1 MQENI
6 KMVNSYYYD
15 GNQYIP
21 RTQGD
26 SSKGFILASLASS
39 AIMGTLPAFS
49 KPFSSQLIKEHSQ
62 NDLYKDAFEQ
72 SINISG
78 LDKKGV
84 QIIPAQFLRDKSDVC
99 CGQNA
104 YYMPKTKQIVIN
116 TDKISIAGFHEAGH
130 ALNDLKGKWGK
141 LLSKMRWPGRAV
153 AGFMGY
159 VALFQRTK
167 PKEAPKDKMD
177 FIKDNCGK
185 IAFLSML
192 PTVFEEGM
200 ASYKGVKLARKTGLA
215 EPLIKNM
222 KKLYAKALLT
232 YVGHATATGLAV
244 GAASVIMDY
253 FSRPKKVQME
263 EGFWY

>member
-1 MQENI
+1 
-6 KMVNSYYYD
+6 MVSSYYYD

-26 SSKGFILASLASS
+26 SSKGFILASIAFS

-49 KPFSSQLIKEHSQ
+49 KPFSSQLIKEHTQ
-62 NDLYKDAFEQ
+62 NDLYKDAFEK
-72 SINISG
+72 SIKIAG
-78 LDKKGV
+78 LEEKGV
-84 QIIPAQFLRDKSDVC
+84 QIIPAQFLRDRSDLC

-104 YYMPKTKQIVIN
+104 CYLPETREIRIN

-130 ALNDLKGKWGK
+130 ALNDLKGKVGK
-141 LLSKMRWPGRAV
+141 LLSKMRWPGRAA
-153 AGFMGY
+153 AGLMGY

-167 PKEAPKDKMD
+167 PKEAPRDGMD
-177 FIKDNCGK
+177 VVKDNCGK
-185 IAFLSML
+185 IAFACML

-222 KKLYAKALLT
+222 KKLYCKALLT
-232 YVGHATATGLAV
+232 YIGQAVATGLAI
-244 GAASVIMDY
+244 GTASKIMDY
-253 FSRPKKVQME
+253 YSRPKKIQRE
-263 EGFWY
+263 EFNLF